1 MSLLPQPLDQ
11 APPNIYL
18 LYPKWKGG
26 EPSLVGEE
34 NRTKEIRITFRSR
47 STYITLSLSLS
58 LLSLALLLT
67 PSLFP
72 LSCSHPLFLSSL
84 CSHPL
89 ALSFLSLAHT
99 LSLSLSLSASVM
111 HIISLSYSFSIS
123 CSPFSLYQ
131 SSQCDQIWRNFAT
144 LAQFLKSRAIF

>member
-34 NRTKEIRITFRSR
+34 NRTKEIRITFRNR
-47 STYITLSLSLS
+47 STYTTLS
-58 LLSLALLLT
+58 
-67 PSLFP
+67 
-72 LSCSHPLFLSSL
+72 LSCSHP
-84 CSHPL
+84 
-89 ALSFLSLAHT
+89 LSFLSLAHT
-99 LSLSLSLSASVM
+99 LSFFPLSAHTLSLSLSSLLLTPSLSLSASVM

>member
-47 STYITLSLSLS
+47 STYITLSLSPISCSHPLS
-58 LLSLALLLT
+58 LSPHSCSHPL
-67 PSLFP
+67 SLFP
-72 LSCSHPLFLSSL
+72 LSCSHPLS
-84 CSHPL
+84 
-89 ALSFLSLAHT
+89 LSFLSLAHT
-99 LSLSLSLSASVM
+99 LSLSASVM

-131 SSQCDQIWRNFAT
+131 SSQCDQICRNFAT